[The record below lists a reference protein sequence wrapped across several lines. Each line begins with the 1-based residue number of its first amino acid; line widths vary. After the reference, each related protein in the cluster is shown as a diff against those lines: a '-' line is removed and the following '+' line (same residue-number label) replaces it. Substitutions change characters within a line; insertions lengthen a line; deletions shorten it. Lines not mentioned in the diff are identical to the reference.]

1 MIKMCKMGKKMTSS
15 SLLRYV
21 LFIIFVL
28 FMSSYTI
35 TNAYAQEQTAGNQE
49 GWRFLSMA
57 LSTGLAALS
66 AGYAVARTGEAAI
79 AAITEKPELFGRT
92 ILYVGLAE
100 GIAIYGIL
108 ISFLI
113 WIT

>member
-1 MIKMCKMGKKMTSS
+1 MRSS
-15 SLLRYV
+15 RFLQYLFLGLLLALSVYSIGSV
-21 LFIIFVL
+21 Q
-28 FMSSYTI
+28 
-35 TNAYAQEQTAGNQE
+35 AQEHVTTGEE
-49 GWRFLSMA
+49 GLKFLGMA
-57 LSTGLAALS
+57 LSTGLAAIA

>member
-1 MIKMCKMGKKMTSS
+1 MASS
-15 SLLRYV
+15 SLLRYILFAILV
-21 LFIIFVL
+21 LSI
-28 FMSSYTI
+28 SSYVI

-49 GWRFLSMA
+49 GLRFVGMA
-57 LSTGLAALS
+57 LSTGLAAIG
-66 AGYAVARTGEAAI
+66 AGYAVGRTGEAAI
-79 AAITEKPELFGRT
+79 AAITEKPELLGRT